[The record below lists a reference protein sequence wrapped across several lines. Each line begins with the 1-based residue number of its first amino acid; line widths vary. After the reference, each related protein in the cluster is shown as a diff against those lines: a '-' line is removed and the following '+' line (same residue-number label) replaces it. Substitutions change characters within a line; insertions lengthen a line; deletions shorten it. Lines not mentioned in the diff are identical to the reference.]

1 MHQKPWK
8 KWWWWR
14 KWLWIRMLLESG
26 RRRTRQPL
34 RIRLIRLERRTR
46 QLLPIRLIRPER
58 GRQPTRPIQPIQP
71 QRGPAWRSLLAQ
83 IRVLLGDLR
92 AAQRPMTDRDSVAGT
107 GRAIRVLSQT
117 MDRDSEGDTDLTPLP
132 LLMTGRAARDIPAD
146 RTTLLR
152 GLRTRICRARATRR
166 IPRSCSRTSRLW
178 RRMSRRKARPWRQ
191 ATTRRPMPT
200 HSRPTNSLRPWRAK
214 ADRTTP
220 TKPGLRN

>member
-92 AAQRPMTDRDSVAGT
+92 AAQRPMTDRDS
-107 GRAIRVLSQT
+107 
-117 MDRDSEGDTDLTPLP
+117 EGDTDLTPLP

-166 IPRSCSRTSRLW
+166 IP
-178 RRMSRRKARPWRQ
+178 
-191 ATTRRPMPT
+191 
-200 HSRPTNSLRPWRAK
+200 
-214 ADRTTP
+214 
-220 TKPGLRN
+220 